1 MQTGE
6 MSRPRRS
13 QAERSAATTER
24 LQASAR
30 RLFAEKGYAATSL
43 GDIVAD
49 AGLTKGAIYHHFAG
63 KEEVFKDVFE
73 REQRALVRVVADAAL
88 RERDPWD
95 GFRAGWHAFLDA
107 SQDPSVQRITLVEA
121 PIALGWQG
129 ARHIGSSYTI
139 ALLAAGLERAM
150 EAGRI
155 VDRPVRPLARLLF
168 AAMCEGSMIIAGAT
182 DQQQARHEVSEAVD
196 ALLAG
201 LEVRPPSS

>member
-6 MSRPRRS
+6 MTRPRRS

-24 LQASAR
+24 LHASAR

-63 KEEVFKDVFE
+63 KEEVFRDVFE

-95 GFRAGWHAFLDA
+95 GFRAGWRAFLEA

-155 VDRPVRPLARLLF
+155 VERPVRPLARLLF
-168 AAMCEGSMIIAGAT
+168 AAMCEGSMIIAGAA
-182 DQQQARHEVSEAVD
+182 DQEQSRREVSDAVD

-201 LEVRPPSS
+201 LEVRPPS